1 MTHTDFEAKVAER
14 ANNALKYL
22 ADIEAKASSAAD
34 TLVKECDLEAQTQ
47 LFHTNASVAPAVF
60 TYMQSKANSAR
71 CLHAI
76 ASDALDA
83 RIRTLANFT
92 ELRHMG
98 EGTDYRF
105 EIALARSSARR
116 LNQRLTD
123 ALAGVAEDDKRRK

>member
-1 MTHTDFEAKVAER
+1 MAHTDFEAKVAER
-14 ANNALKYL
+14 ANNALKSL

-34 TLVKECDLEAQTQ
+34 ALVKECDLEAQTQ
-47 LFHTNASVAPAVF
+47 LFRANASVAPAVF
-60 TYMQSKANSAR
+60 AYMQSKANTSR
-71 CLHAI
+71 CLRAI

-92 ELRHMG
+92 ELQYMG

-105 EIALARSSARR
+105 EIILARSSARH

-123 ALAGVAEDDKRRK
+123 ALAGVVEDGKRRK

>member
-1 MTHTDFEAKVAER
+1 MTHTDFDAKVAER
-14 ANNALKYL
+14 ANNALKSL

-34 TLVKECDLEAQTQ
+34 ALVKECNLDAQTQ
-47 LFHTNASVAPAVF
+47 LFRANASVAPAVF
-60 TYMQSKANSAR
+60 ADMQSKANTAR
-71 CLHAI
+71 CLRAI

-92 ELRHMG
+92 EFQHMG

-105 EIALARSSARR
+105 EIILARSNARS

-123 ALAGVAEDDKRRK
+123 ALASVAGDAKRRK

>member
-14 ANNALKYL
+14 ANNALKSL

-34 TLVKECDLEAQTQ
+34 ALVKECDLEAQTQ
-47 LFHTNASVAPAVF
+47 LFRANASVAPAVF
-60 TYMQSKANSAR
+60 AHMQSKANSAR
-71 CLHAI
+71 CLRAI

-83 RIRTLANFT
+83 HIRTLANFA
-92 ELRHMG
+92 EFRHMG

-105 EIALARSSARR
+105 EIILARSSARH

-123 ALAGVAEDDKRRK
+123 ALAGVAEAGKRRK

>member
-1 MTHTDFEAKVAER
+1 MAHTDFEAKVAER
-14 ANNALKYL
+14 ANNALKSL

-34 TLVKECDLEAQTQ
+34 ALVKECDLEAQTQ
-47 LFHTNASVAPAVF
+47 LF
-60 TYMQSKANSAR
+60 R
-71 CLHAI
+71 AI

-92 ELRHMG
+92 ELQYMG

-105 EIALARSSARR
+105 EIILARSSARH

-123 ALAGVAEDDKRRK
+123 ALAGVVEDGKRRK